1 MNNKRPKNLNLFTIS
16 FPIPAIVSILHRVSG
31 VFLFLLFPLLL
42 WMFSL
47 SLSSEQSFTQLH
59 DNLTSP
65 FAKFLIWVVLAAL
78 CYHLVAGIRHL
89 LMDLHIGE
97 ELKSG
102 RRGAKLTMV
111 VSIVLAVL
119 VGVWL
124 W

>member
-1 MNNKRPKNLNLFTIS
+1 MIKKRPINLNLLTIH

-31 VFLFLLFPLLL
+31 VFLFLLFPVLL

-47 SLSSEQSFTQLH
+47 SLSSEQSFTKLQDFLS
-59 DNLTSP
+59 SP
-65 FAKFLIWVVLAAL
+65 LIKVLVWLVLAPL

-89 LMDLHIGE
+89 LMDMHIGE

-102 RRGAKLTMV
+102 RRGAKLTIL
-111 VSIVLAVL
+111 VSIIL
-119 VGVWL
+119 VALLGVWL